1 MIAKNSCTI
10 LVSLD
15 FLMCVVGPHCGF
27 NLCFPNDAKHLL
39 MPLFFICMG
48 EVEFGLVVSFLL
60 VLFPALE
67 LFKDLSRAGGH
78 VSCSKYIHL
87 VLKFL

>member
-1 MIAKNSCTI
+1 MANMIAKNSCTI

-48 EVEFGLVVSFLL
+48 EVEFGLGGVIIQ
-60 VLFPALE
+60 LFCFYFIG
-67 LFKDLSRAGGH
+67 LFS
-78 VSCSKYIHL
+78 YY
-87 VLKFL
+87 